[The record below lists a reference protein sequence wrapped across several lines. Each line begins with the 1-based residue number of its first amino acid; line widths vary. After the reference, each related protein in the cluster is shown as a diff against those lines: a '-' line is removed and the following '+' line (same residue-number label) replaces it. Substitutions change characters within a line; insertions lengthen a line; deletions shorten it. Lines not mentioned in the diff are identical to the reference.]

1 MPVRTKNWAMV
12 VCGLSLSIV
21 LSSGCATPKGGVP
34 DKLPELLT
42 KASEEID
49 NQSAV
54 IFTELE
60 SSIAANRG
68 TLKVLELIEPV
79 ISSLDTS
86 KLSDTQIKAI
96 NKFKKGY
103 PHVTKQAKS
112 VLSRKAEVEVYRQN
126 LSTLTNAILFGVG
139 YLKQDDP
146 NQQIDAMMELINFD
160 TTEK

>member
-12 VCGLSLSIV
+12 VFGLSLSMV
-21 LSSGCATPKGGVP
+21 FTSGCATPKGDVP

-54 IFTELE
+54 IFSELE

-86 KLSDTQIKAI
+86 KLDDTQIAAI
-96 NKFKKGY
+96 NRFKKAY
-103 PHVTKQAKS
+103 PIVTKQAKS
-112 VLSRKAEVEVYRQN
+112 VLSRKADVDMYRQN

-139 YLKQDDP
+139 YLKQDNP
-146 NQQIDAMMELINFD
+146 NQQIESMMELINFKP
-160 TTEK
+160 TEK